1 MWHTSRGDRTLLGDE
16 AELVGHAVDTMID
29 ALITHIGDDNLDGDF
44 DTVASECQTGIAL
57 FDNLSPSQRIAL
69 LHDVTKYLLTP
80 TDSPFP
86 LSAHAESAVA
96 AIFSEVRDQV
106 AIEIDLFPNGPSE
119 ISDDPE
125 ENVTWRQ
132 LVLAAHKAVLRTP
145 HAPSDGFD
153 FDFGPFPS
161 HIEIPDESCT
171 DIGQWQDLLESL
183 TDAVLWDRDFELADS
198 FLDIDPGVSRQRR
211 RLMGIDDDYFV
222 QIAPDP
228 DSNEAFRLAARTQ
241 SIVRAK
247 PR

>member
-1 MWHTSRGDRTLLGDE
+1 MWHTSRGDRTLLGAE

-29 ALITHIGDDNLDGDF
+29 ALITHIDDDHLGSDEGS
-44 DTVASECQTGIAL
+44 VASECQTGIPL

-80 TDSPFP
+80 TDSPLP
-86 LSAHAESAVA
+86 LSAHAESVVA
-96 AIFSEVRDQV
+96 AIFNEIRDQV
-106 AIEIDLFPNGPSE
+106 AIEIDLFPDGPRPV
-119 ISDDPE
+119 SDNPE

-145 HAPSDGFD
+145 HDPSDGFD

-161 HIEIPDESCT
+161 DIEIPNESCT
-171 DIGQWQDLLESL
+171 DIGQWQILLESL

-198 FLDIDPGVSRQRR
+198 FLDIDPGVSRRRR
-211 RLMGIDDDYFV
+211 RLLGIEDDYFT

-228 DSNEAFRLAARTQ
+228 SSDETFRLAARTQ
-241 SIVRAK
+241 SIVRSK